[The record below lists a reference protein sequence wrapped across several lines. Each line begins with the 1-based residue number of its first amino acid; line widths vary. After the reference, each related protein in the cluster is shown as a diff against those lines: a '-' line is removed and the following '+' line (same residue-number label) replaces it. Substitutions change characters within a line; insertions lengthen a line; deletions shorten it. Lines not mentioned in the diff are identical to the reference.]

1 MLSDKA
7 VQCGAVDAELLGRK
21 GQISS
26 LLVDRF
32 LEELLFQLFESL
44 FLPFAVAA
52 ESFLTYS
59 RHQDRLRKVLH
70 GDERPRGIGQGPLH
84 RVLQLPHIPR
94 PIVMRQP
101 LHRLGRDAFDRLA
114 GALRSLFQKM
124 GDQEW
129 NVFTPLPQGG
139 HPNFDDVDAEEQVL
153 PEPARPDFF
162 AVNPLRGGK
171 EAIVKWIRLPPSQ
184 PTAAPPLQAPDTL
197 C

>member
-7 VQCGAVDAELLGRK
+7 VQRGAVDAELLGGK

-52 ESFLTYS
+52 EPLLTYS

-70 GDERPRGIGQGPLH
+70 GDERPRGIGQGPLN

-114 GALRSLFQKM
+114 GADRSLFQKM
-124 GDQEW
+124 GDQER
-129 NVFTPLPQGG
+129 NVFPPLPQGG
-139 HPNFDDVDAEEQVL
+139 YANFDDVDAEKQVL
-153 PEPARPDFF
+153 PEPSQSDFF
-162 AVNPLRGGK
+162 ADVSICRGY
-171 EAIVKWIRLPPSQ
+171 EAHVKWDRLPPSQ
-184 PTAAPPLQAPDTL
+184 ATDGDRKSVV
-197 C
+197 

>member
-7 VQCGAVDAELLGRK
+7 VQCRAVDAEILGRK
-21 GQISS
+21 GQISA

-52 ESFLTYS
+52 EPLLTYS
-59 RHQDRLRKVLH
+59 CHQYRLRKVLH
-70 GDERPRGIGQGPLH
+70 GDERPRGIGQGPLN

-124 GDQEW
+124 GDQER
-129 NVFTPLPQGG
+129 NVFTPLPQWG

-153 PEPARPDFF
+153 LEPAQSHFLA
-162 AVNPLRGGK
+162 AVSIPRGHQ
-171 EAIVKWIRLPPSQ
+171 AHVKWDRLPPTKEAENATNEG
-184 PTAAPPLQAPDTL
+184 PE
-197 C
+197 